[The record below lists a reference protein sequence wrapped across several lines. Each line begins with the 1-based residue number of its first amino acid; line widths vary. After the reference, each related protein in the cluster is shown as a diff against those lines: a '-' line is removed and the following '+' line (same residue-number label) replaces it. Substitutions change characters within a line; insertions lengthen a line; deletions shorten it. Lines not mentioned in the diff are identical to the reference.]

1 MGKNTG
7 LMIATNFLKGNK
19 MAELEK
25 KYYTMRI
32 MQMTI
37 ETIDILLK
45 DDKHTKEYKQLLAQ
59 RRQLLLD
66 KLLAVGAK

>member
-19 MAELEK
+19 MDELEK

-37 ETIDILLK
+37 ETIDTLLK